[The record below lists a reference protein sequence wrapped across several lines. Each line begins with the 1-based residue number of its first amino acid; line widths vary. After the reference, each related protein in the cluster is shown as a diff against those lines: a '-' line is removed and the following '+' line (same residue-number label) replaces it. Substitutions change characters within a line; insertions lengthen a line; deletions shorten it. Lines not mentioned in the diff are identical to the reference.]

1 VDSSIH
7 IEPRGPGPL
16 NIIDGAEVAD
26 DLEPYLTTLA
36 PQSPQ
41 YDRLKAKLAEYRA
54 IAAEGGWP
62 RIPDGPTLKPGMS
75 DDWVPVLRRLLATT
89 GDFGGKADDP
99 AKVYDGALVEAV
111 KKFQSRHGLA
121 DDGVIGP
128 ATMREL
134 NVPVQ
139 DRIRQMVLN
148 LERRRWMTDDLGD
161 FYVFVN
167 LADAYLKV
175 VQDVGGREKT
185 VHTARL
191 VVGKPYQRTPVFSEN
206 MSYVVFNPNWGVPSS
221 IATKEYLPKLKTDA
235 GFLARQKIRIF
246 AGNKE
251 VDPFSVNWNALSRMP
266 YQLRQ
271 DPGDG
276 NALGRIKF
284 MFPNP
289 YNVYIHDTP
298 SKSLFAKE
306 ERFFSHGCMRVQDP
320 EMLAEVLLG
329 SQGWMLD
336 KIKAQIGSGK
346 QKIVN
351 LDKKVP
357 VHVTYLTTWVNKDGT
372 VNFRND
378 VYGLDKE
385 LATALLGKEL

>member
-1 VDSSIH
+1 
-7 IEPRGPGPL
+7 
-16 NIIDGAEVAD
+16 
-26 DLEPYLTTLA
+26 
-36 PQSPQ
+36 
-41 YDRLKAKLAEYRA
+41 
-54 IAAEGGWP
+54 
-62 RIPDGPTLKPGMS
+62 
-75 DDWVPVLRRLLATT
+75 
-89 GDFGGKADDP
+89 
-99 AKVYDGALVEAV
+99 
-111 KKFQSRHGLA
+111 
-121 DDGVIGP
+121 
-128 ATMREL
+128 
-134 NVPVQ
+134 VQ

-221 IATKEYLPKLKTDA
+221 IANKEYLPKLKTDA

-246 AGNKE
+246 AGSKE

-320 EMLAEVLLG
+320 EMLGEVLLG
-329 SQGWMLD
+329 SQGWTLD

-357 VHVTYLTTWVNKDGT
+357 VHVTYLTAWVNKDGSAH
-372 VNFRND
+372 FRND